1 MRLTIR
7 LRFLQLRRGEE
18 IPRCAPGKILH
29 GGLLFMSFLFVV
41 ERGAA
46 SLADGCAVSSRVTFG
61 PALPI
66 FAKIRP
72 LTGEFRP
79 LSR

>member
-1 MRLTIR
+1 
-7 LRFLQLRRGEE
+7 
-18 IPRCAPGKILH
+18 
-29 GGLLFMSFLFVV
+29 MSFLFVV